1 MHDAGGGIKK
11 EQAYYIAPLQPP
23 TLAPVKAWGSS
34 EGAGRIGLHIRKFFA
49 KKMLTDF
56 IISRIKAELPFEPN
70 AEKDGLF
77 QALGAFIVSR
87 EERKAFILRG
97 YAGTGKTSV
106 MSALVRALAGLKQ
119 PCVLLAPTG
128 RAAKVLSRYSG
139 QQAYTIH
146 KKIYRQ
152 QQLGME
158 AFSLSDNLHRNTLFI
173 VDEASMLSGN
183 RDNGLFGSGCVLDDL
198 VRYVYNGGGCSL
210 LLVGDDAQLPPVG
223 SLNSPALNAD
233 FMTNS
238 YQLSVVSYQLTEVAR
253 QALDSGILSEA
264 TRIRTVLRTDRRQTD
279 YEDKEI
285 SIEPNGVDIIQLKG
299 EEVLESLE
307 SSWRE
312 VGAEE
317 TLIITRSN
325 KLTNLYNQGVR
336 ARILWKEEDLSN
348 GDRIMV
354 TKNNYFWATEYE
366 DLEFLAN
373 GDMFEVERLSNIH
386 ELYGFHFGKASLR
399 SVDYNW
405 EIEALVWLD
414 TLTTDSPEANYGM
427 QKELFA
433 RIAEDYPEIRNKKE
447 LVKKIYDSPYY
458 NALQIRYAYA
468 VTCHKAQGG
477 QWRHVYIDSGL
488 GDEWMGIPSLALYCP
503 HPFHRT
509 SVPFT
514 IKVGILQK

>member
-1 MHDAGGGIKK
+1 M
-11 EQAYYIAPLQPP
+11 LQ
-23 TLAPVKAWGSS
+23 
-34 EGAGRIGLHIRKFFA
+34 
-49 KKMLTDF
+49 DF
-56 IISRIKAELPFEPN
+56 IIGRIKAQLPFEPN
-70 AEKDGLF
+70 EEKEGLF
-77 QALGAFIVSR
+77 TALGQFIISR
-87 EERKAFILRG
+87 DPRKAFILRG

-106 MSALVRALAGLKQ
+106 MSALVRALAELKQ

-139 QQAYTIH
+139 AQAYTIH

-152 QQLGME
+152 NQLGQE
-158 AFSLSDNLHRNTLFI
+158 AFSLTDNLHRNTLFI

-183 RDNGLFGSGCVLDDL
+183 RDNTTFGSGCLLDDL
-198 VRYVYNGGGCSL
+198 VRFVYNGPGCSL

-223 SLNSPALNAD
+223 SSNSPALEAD
-233 FMTNS
+233 YMRGYGLQVTG
-238 YQLSVVSYQLTEVAR
+238 YGLTDVAR

-264 TRIRTVLRTDRRQTD
+264 TRIREKISDFRL
-279 YEDKEI
+279 EI
-285 SIEPNGVDIIQLKG
+285 GDLSVQPNGKDIVKLSG
-299 EEVLESLE
+299 ENAIETLED
-307 SSWRE
+307 SWRT

-325 KLTNLYNQGVR
+325 KLTNLYNGSVR
-336 ARILWKEEDLSN
+336 ANVLWKEDELSN

-354 TKNNYFWATEYE
+354 TKNNYFWAEEYE
-366 DLEFLAN
+366 DLEFIAN
-373 GDMFEVERLSNIH
+373 GDMFEIERLSNHH
-386 ELYGFHFGKASLR
+386 ELYGFHFAKASLR

-414 TLTTDSPEANYGM
+414 TLTTDSPEANYM
-427 QKELFA
+427 LQKELFA

-447 LVKKIYDSPYY
+447 LVKTIFESPYY

-488 GDEWMGIPSLALYCP
+488 TDEWTNELADAEKHEYLRWLYTALT
-503 HPFHRT
+503 RAT
-509 SVPFT
+509 EK
-514 IKVGILQK
+514 IYLLR